1 MSTGSMTSDWYYS
14 KRAAATGQQAGPFTW
29 EQLCSQAQ
37 AGQLG
42 PDDLVWNPQL
52 PEWLAASQIPG
63 LLRGAARPAV
73 QPTATCQPAATQ
85 AGAAY
90 PAAYP
95 PAYPPAARPTKRRPS
110 HLLAW
115 LIPLIALVL
124 VGGGFGTYFGF
135 FRDGGDKA
143 ATSSNGSTPSSGNPT
158 VSSEMTSTT
167 MVGAIDMGKAEVT
180 LPDPAKLVQT
190 KAYGEVPANQIGV
203 VLADGQSKDVAKG
216 LAKALGGSVVGEI
229 EFMNAYQIETAGST
243 EADLQASLA
252 TASTT
257 SGVEIAFANV
267 QTANDTEIRGVRQSP
282 LNDPAYGGGRS
293 AGFELIGAPEAWTYI
308 RGAGLPLSDV
318 HVGLVDDGIYTKNG
332 EYNGNVNVYFP
343 DSDAGELADPNKDT
357 NDNNHVTVDDPTGSH
372 GTMVSGLIGGDPS
385 NGGTTGVASPVLGNH
400 LTISM
405 VNHYSGTYGN
415 TQVANPDPNDP
426 TVVTWSDG
434 NSYSF
439 GSLVAI
445 TKEIQA
451 GAKVINCSWGNKV
464 ENEDAQTAA
473 AYRKF
478 FEQMSVDHPDVL
490 FVCSAGNDGKSRD
503 GTKRF
508 PSGQNLPNMITV
520 GNVMNDGTTADS
532 SNKVNTTPGQEFEVT
547 LAAPGHDVVQG
558 VDAQGNPITDKTDVG
573 NGNSYEGG
581 TSAATPQ
588 VSAAAALLLS
598 LNPDLSAAEI
608 KQILSDTARPG
619 PAEVGGKIL
628 AVDQAVLKVINQQRD
643 SMGLPAVTGEELEKG
658 GVIDAVA
665 TSEDESGTWSVKAI
679 VDSLPSAEGAE
690 ITITATTGTKI
701 EGQTTQKLTAPG
713 DIVWD
718 PVKIPNETAQIT
730 ITRNDSGASTVISF
744 EPIDLNGNWE
754 GTFTFGSFNIDQSTI
769 PSDSGASS
777 GDGSLEGCDLSVIGE
792 VLAKM
797 QNHAF
802 PMTMD
807 ITVDD
812 QGNGT
817 AVTVIDMSAFT
828 AELAAEYPEGE
839 VTSTGNEP
847 QTLNFTFSGN
857 TLTFKLDESSEG
869 TGSMTGTARRQGDDL
884 VIDGTLSSSG
894 TGFSVVGTWAV
905 TKQ

>member
-1 MSTGSMTSDWYYS
+1 MTSDWYYS

-29 EQLCSQAQ
+29 EQLYSQAQ
-37 AGQLG
+37 AGQFG

-52 PEWLAASQIPG
+52 PDWLAASQIPG
-63 LLRGAARPAV
+63 LITGASQPAV
-73 QPTATCQPAATQ
+73 LPIATRQPAAAQ

-95 PAYPPAARPTKRRPS
+95 AAYQPAAQPTKDRGS
-110 HLLAW
+110 YLLAW

-124 VGGGFGTYFGF
+124 VGSGLGAYFGF
-135 FRDGGDKA
+135 FRGGDDETTA
-143 ATSSNGSTPSSGNPT
+143 GGNRST
-158 VSSEMTSTT
+158 VSSEVTSSTT
-167 MVGAIDMGKAEVT
+167 VGGIGMGKAEVK

-190 KAYGEVPANQIGV
+190 EAYGEVPANQIGV
-203 VLADGQSKDVAKG
+203 VLADGQSKDVAKD
-216 LAKALGGSVVGEI
+216 LAKTLGGSVVGEI
-229 EFMNAYQIETAGST
+229 EFMNAYQIETPGST
-243 EADLQASLA
+243 ETDLTAALDQAKA
-252 TASTT
+252 TP
-257 SGVEIAFANV
+257 GVEIAFPNV
-267 QTANDTEIRGVRQSP
+267 QTADDTEIWGVRQSP

-293 AGFELIGAPEAWTYI
+293 AGFDLIGAPKAWAYI

-318 HVGLVDDGIYTKNG
+318 HVGLVDDGIYRKNG
-332 EYNGNVNVYFP
+332 EYDGDVNVYFP
-343 DSDAGELADPNKDT
+343 DSDAGELSDPNKDT
-357 NDNNHVTVDDPTGSH
+357 NDKNHVTVTDPTGSH
-372 GTMVSGLIGGDPS
+372 GTMVSGLIGGDPG

-415 TQVANPDPNDP
+415 TPVANPDPNDP

-434 NSYSF
+434 HSYSF

-445 TKEIQA
+445 TKEIEA
-451 GAKVINCSWGNKV
+451 GAKVINCSWGNTV
-464 ENEDAQTAA
+464 EDEDAQSAA

-478 FEQMSVDHPDVL
+478 FEQMSADHPDVL

-558 VDAQGNPITDKTDVG
+558 VDANGNPITDKTDVG

-588 VSAAAALLLS
+588 VSAAAALMLS
-598 LNPDLSAAEI
+598 LDPELTAAEI

-628 AVDQAVLKVINQQRD
+628 AVDQAVLEIINQQRD
-643 SMGLPAVTGEELEKG
+643 SMGLPAVTGEDLEKG

-665 TSEDESGTWSVKAI
+665 TSQDEDGQNVWSVKAI
-679 VDSLPSAEGAE
+679 VESLPSAEGAE

-701 EGQTTQKLTAPG
+701 EGQTTQKITAPG
-713 DIVWD
+713 DIAWV

-730 ITRNDSGASTVISF
+730 ITRSDSGASTVISF
-744 EPIDLNGNWE
+744 EPIDLNGDWE
-754 GTFTFGSFNIDQSTI
+754 GTFTFGSFNIDQSAV

-777 GDGSLEGCDLSVIGE
+777 GGGLEGCDLSVIGA

-812 QGNGT
+812 EGNGT

-847 QTLNFTFSGN
+847 QTFNFTFSGN
-857 TLTFKLDESSEG
+857 TLTFQLDESSG
-869 TGSMTGTARRQGDDL
+869 AGGSMTGVVRRQGEDL
-884 VIDGTLSSSG
+884 VVDGIMTSSG
-894 TGFSVVGTWAV
+894 AGFSIAATWTV
-905 TKQ
+905 TKQE